1 MRKLALV
8 TLLVAVAAV
17 GLPGCDFHQGE
28 SISSQFGSDRF
39 SAGGMVNLTEPV
51 EGDAI
56 LAGGQVQIASEVRG
70 DLVVAGG
77 EVSVG
82 GRVGDD
88 LYAAGGEVGIDAI
101 VAGNARVAGG
111 QLKVGPATIIE
122 GGASL
127 SGGRVD
133 FDGAAGSYL
142 QVTGGRV
149 RLNGTVGGDAV
160 VRAGE
165 LDLGPTTRIDGKLVY
180 RGPKA
185 PVVPPGASITG
196 GVEFHE
202 DSGHRFMDGD
212 ARVVLD
218 AGRGVGTLLWFIG
231 VFAVAVLFA
240 ALFPAFSTRAAAFIG
255 RDPWASL
262 GVGLAVLVCVPFLA
276 VMLLITIIGIPLAL
290 LLVPIYLLLLFLGW
304 VTAALFLG
312 QKFLELARRG
322 APPAG
327 LGTRVLALLAALVVL
342 WLLRRIPFAGP
353 LVALVAL
360 CAGIGALVSQL
371 WTHRERP
378 AGAGA

>member
-1 MRKLALV
+1 MRKIALV
-8 TLLVAVAAV
+8 TLLATAAA
-17 GLPGCDFHQGE
+17 GLAGCDFHDGDT
-28 SISSQFGSDRF
+28 ISSRFGSDRF

-56 LAGGQVQIASEVRG
+56 LAGGQVEIASEVQG

-88 LYAAGGEVGIDAI
+88 LYAAGGEVSIDAI

-111 QLKVGPATIIE
+111 ELEVGPATVIE

-133 FDGAAGSYL
+133 FDGAVGSYL
-142 QVTGGRV
+142 QATGGKV

-160 VRAGE
+160 VRSGE
-165 LDLGPTTRIDGKLVY
+165 LDIGPTTRIDGKLVY

-185 PVVPPGASITG
+185 PVVPEGASIAG

-202 DSGHRFMDGD
+202 YSGHRFLDRD
-212 ARVVLD
+212 RQVVVD
-218 AGRGVGTLLWFIG
+218 AGRSVGSLLWFIG
-231 VFAVAVLFA
+231 VFAVAVLFT
-240 ALFPAFSTRAAAFIG
+240 ALFPAFSTQAAAFIG

-276 VMLLITIIGIPLAL
+276 VVLLITIIGIPLAL
-290 LLVPIYLLLLFLGW
+290 LLVPVYLLLLFLGW

-327 LGTRVLALLAALVVL
+327 LGTRVLALAAALVAL

-353 LVALVAL
+353 LVGLVAL
-360 CAGIGALVSQL
+360 AAGIGALVSQL
-371 WTHRERP
+371 WTRRERP
-378 AGAGA
+378 AASAA

>member
-1 MRKLALV
+1 MRRLTLV
-8 TLLVAVAAV
+8 TLLATMTA
-17 GLPGCDFHQGE
+17 GLVGCDFHDADTVSG
-28 SISSQFGSDRF
+28 QFGSDRF

-56 LAGGQVQIASEVRG
+56 LAGGQVEIASEVQG

-88 LYAAGGEVGIDAI
+88 LYAAGGEVGVDAI
-101 VAGNARVAGG
+101 VAGNARLAGG
-111 QLKVGPATIIE
+111 QLEVGPATVIE

-133 FDGAAGSYL
+133 FDGSVGSYL
-142 QVTGGRV
+142 QATGGKV

-160 VRAGE
+160 VRGGE
-165 LDLGPTTRIDGKLVY
+165 LDIGPTARIDGKLVY
-180 RGPKA
+180 RGPNA
-185 PVVPPGASITG
+185 PVVPPGATIAG

-202 DSGHRFMDGD
+202 YSGRRLLEHDTS
-212 ARVVLD
+212 RVID
-218 AGRGVGTLLWFIG
+218 AGRGVGSLLWFIG
-231 VFAVAVLFA
+231 VAAVAVLFT
-240 ALFPAFSTRAAAFIG
+240 ALFPAFSTQAAAFIG

-276 VMLLITIIGIPLAL
+276 VVLLITIIGIPLAL
-290 LLVPIYLLLLFLGW
+290 LLVPIYFLLLFLGW

-327 LGTRVLALLAALVVL
+327 LGMRVLALAAALVVL
-342 WLLRRIPFAGP
+342 WLLRRIPYAGP

-360 CAGIGALVSQL
+360 SAGIGALVSQL
-371 WTHRERP
+371 WTRRERP
-378 AGAGA
+378 AAAGV

>member
-1 MRKLALV
+1 MRELTLV
-8 TLLVAVAAV
+8 TLLATVATALV
-17 GLPGCDFHQGE
+17 GCDFRDADTVSGQL
-28 SISSQFGSDRF
+28 GSDRF
-39 SAGGMVNLTEPV
+39 SAGGMVRLTEPV

-56 LAGGQVQIASEVRG
+56 LAGGQVEIASEVRG

-88 LYAAGGEVGIDAI
+88 LYAAGGEVGVDAI

-111 QLKVGPATIIE
+111 ELKVGPATVIE

-133 FDGAAGSYL
+133 FDGSVGSYL
-142 QVTGGRV
+142 QVTGGKV

-160 VRAGE
+160 VRGGE
-165 LDLGPTTRIDGKLVY
+165 LDIGPTARIDGKLVY
-180 RGPKA
+180 RGPNE
-185 PVVPPGASITG
+185 PVVPPGATIAG

-202 DSGHRFMDGD
+202 YSGRRFLDHD
-212 ARVVLD
+212 AEAVVD
-218 AGRGVGTLLWFIG
+218 AGRSVGTLLWFIG
-231 VFAVAVLFA
+231 VFAVAVLFT
-240 ALFPAFSTRAAAFIG
+240 ALFPAFSTQAAAFIG

-276 VMLLITIIGIPLAL
+276 VVLLITIIGIPLAL

-312 QKFLELARRG
+312 QKLLELTRRG

-327 LGTRVLALLAALVVL
+327 LGARVLALAAALVVL
-342 WLLRRIPFAGP
+342 WVLRRIPYAGS

-371 WTHRERP
+371 WTRRERP
-378 AGAGA
+378 TAAAV